1 MAFALAI
8 NVFMSAL
15 EFPHFYYSFTLFTY
29 FTLTLS
35 KGMSKQLCGAYMPSV
50 AKHYID
56 IVVSITFSLMF
67 CLYRLCRSL
76 EAYPT
81 QQEKL
86 LKGFPNNVRGIKV
99 FLKNKIQVCVEIYL
113 RMK

>member
-1 MAFALAI
+1 
-8 NVFMSAL
+8 MSFL
-15 EFPHFYYSFTLFTY
+15 TFTILLLFL
-29 FTLTLS
+29 LTLLLHS
-35 KGMSKQLCGAYMPSV
+35 PKGMSRQLCGAYMPSV
-50 AKHYID
+50 AKHYVD
-56 IVVSITFSLMF
+56 IVMSITFSLMF

-99 FLKNKIQVCVEIYL
+99 FLKSKIEVCVEIYL
-113 RMK
+113 